1 MCGNGKSYVKYQVSH
16 EEIVRVGPLA
26 QLVEC

>member
-16 EEIVRVGPLA
+16 EEIVHSGNLA
-26 QLVEC
+26 QLVER

>member
-16 EEIVRVGPLA
+16 EKIVRVGTLA
-26 QLVEC
+26 QLVER